1 MNQVFI
7 KGILLIWLL
16 GVYVSCAE
24 PFPELPPETQTGE
37 NTFGCLVNNELVFA
51 EGKKY
56 VGAAY
61 NQTANQLE
69 IHAYCQFG
77 QQFVFLVNDPLRKQY
92 SLLIDTLHYLPPN
105 STEWMEATQ
114 VGSLRLTRI
123 DTQIPDISVVSGI
136 FLFDLN
142 EAGRMP
148 IHVTKG
154 RFDLTFYSY

>member
-1 MNQVFI
+1 MNLPFI
-7 KGILLIWLL
+7 KKILLIGLF
-16 GVYVSCAE
+16 GFYFSCVE

-51 EGKKY
+51 EEEKY
-56 VGAAY
+56 VGATY
-61 NQTANQLE
+61 NEIANQLE

-77 QQFVFLVNDPLRKQY
+77 QRFVFLINDPLRKQY

-105 STEWMEATQ
+105 STEWVEATQ
-114 VGSLRLTRI
+114 LGSLRISRI
-123 DTQIPDISVVSGI
+123 DHQNTSIGIVSGT

-142 EAGRMP
+142 EAGKTP